1 MQIKSLAF
9 ENNSLIPSL
18 YTCEGKNINPPL
30 QFLDIPDGTQS
41 LALIVDDPD
50 AATDPQGPGKTF
62 DHWFIWNIPPTV
74 NEIPEGTV
82 PPEAIQGLNGAGSE
96 GYIGACPPN
105 GTHRYFFKLFA
116 LNKKL
121 DVSPN
126 ISKQQLENEIKNN
139 MIDKAELIGLY
150 QKHNGP
156 QR

>member
-1 MQIKSLAF
+1 MAKIRTTIIIQFTYLVRST
-9 ENNSLIPSL
+9 PS
-18 YTCEGKNINPPL
+18 EKIGW
-30 QFLDIPDGTQS
+30 
-41 LALIVDDPD
+41 
-50 AATDPQGPGKTF
+50 KTF